1 LFVSFKKITCSD
13 RPIDLSS
20 LVYEQTSVYSK
31 ASYLLLLVTSIS
43 SVCMD
48 LAKILKWG
56 DKPIIKS
63 YFSLTFLKI
72 FLFILTKFL
81 VQSYVL
87 SIAIKSLMYYVAM
100 QADQKHNNDLYNNIF
115 NLYYRGI
122 DEDPQLL
129 TFNQATL
136 FAPII
141 ILVLMFLPPVL
152 CGLVFSFWHNGLR
165 YWSENFVQNAALL
178 LFAITSNM
186 SYFSKR
192 SPKRNYKPLQRSQSS
207 LDLGRP
213 PTQHAPGMYS
223 SCSMPELNRP
233 QTDEIKE
240 KGKISIMNYTHVLK
254 DTE

>member
-1 LFVSFKKITCSD
+1 MTSFKTITCSD

-31 ASYLLLLVTSIS
+31 ASYHLLLVTSIS
-43 SVCMD
+43 SDCID

-63 YFSLTFLKI
+63 YFSLTFIKI

-87 SIAIKSLMYYVAM
+87 SIAIKSLMYYVAI
-100 QADQKHNNDLYNNIF
+100 QADHKHNHDLYNDIF

-122 DEDPQLL
+122 YDAAQLL

-136 FAPII
+136 FAPIM
-141 ILVLMFLPPVL
+141 ILVLIFLPPVI
-152 CGLVFSFWHNGLR
+152 CGLVFSFWHAGMR
-165 YWSENFVQNAALL
+165 SWSGNFVQNAVLL
-178 LFAITSNM
+178 LFAVTTNM

-192 SPKRNYKPLQRSQSS
+192 SPK
-207 LDLGRP
+207 
-213 PTQHAPGMYS
+213 
-223 SCSMPELNRP
+223 
-233 QTDEIKE
+233 
-240 KGKISIMNYTHVLK
+240 
-254 DTE
+254 